1 MLKLCIIRHF
11 RVLQN
16 ATNSNE
22 LPGVPSEGFF
32 IGIIKTIQKAEIA
45 ANQSREAA
53 EEALKVTLLLLIL
66 HDVFNQMFSCIMLIE
81 IYINMTLLLQARM
94 RGRQVWS
101 TGQKDYKMIQMIYK
115 QKPTTLRGT

>member
-1 MLKLCIIRHF
+1 MLKLCIRHF

-22 LPGVPSEGFF
+22 LLGVPSQGFF

-53 EEALKVTLLLLIL
+53 DEALKVTLLLLIL
-66 HDVFNQMFSCIMLIE
+66 HDVFNQMFICIMLIE
-81 IYINMTLLLQARM
+81 IYINMTLLLQTRM
-94 RGRQVWS
+94 RRRQVWS

-115 QKPTTLRGT
+115 QKSTTLRGT